1 MTGGV
6 ASRRHL
12 AVASQPRDVGDLAA
26 RTRDVDDLA
35 SRPRAVGDLASRPRR
50 ARARLG
56 AVVWAL
62 LLATVASLAWAQAEA
77 LDPEVF
83 AIGNELRCPTCVSE
97 SVSESSSAIA
107 REMRVI
113 IQDQL
118 NEGRTRAEILA
129 FFQERY
135 GDWILLNPPA
145 RGVLLIVWVLPA
157 LGALAGVVLLVR
169 LVRRWRRAADEV
181 PEIDPADRERV
192 RAALA
197 ASAPPA
203 SPRAD
208 AATEPAPPSRA

>member
-1 MTGGV
+1 MPVLPSVGQG
-6 ASRRHL
+6 
-12 AVASQPRDVGDLAA
+12 AVAAQPRHAA
-26 RTRDVDDLA
+26 DA
-35 SRPRAVGDLASRPRR
+35 
-50 ARARLG
+50 ARARRSG
-56 AVVWAL
+56 ARIAALALAL
-62 LLATVASLAWAQAEA
+62 LVAALASLAWAQAEA

-83 AIGNELRCPTCVSE
+83 SIGNELRCPTCVSE

-118 NEGRTRAEILA
+118 DEGRSRAEILA

-145 RGVLLIVWVLPA
+145 RGVLLIVWILPA
-157 LGALAGVVLLVR
+157 LAVLVGVVLLVR

-197 ASAPPA
+197 ASGPTDP
-203 SPRAD
+203 
-208 AATEPAPPSRA
+208 ATEPTPTSRA

>member
-1 MTGGV
+1 V
-6 ASRRHL
+6 ALRGHRAAAAQAHPALDAARSRR
-12 AVASQPRDVGDLAA
+12 GAA
-26 RTRDVDDLA
+26 RLA
-35 SRPRAVGDLASRPRR
+35 RGVL
-50 ARARLG
+50 
-56 AVVWAL
+56 AL
-62 LLATVASLAWAQAEA
+62 LLAAVASLAWAQAEA

-83 AIGNELRCPTCVSE
+83 SIGNELRCPTCVSE

-118 NEGRTRAEILA
+118 NEGRSRAEILA

-145 RGVLLIVWVLPA
+145 RGVLLIVWILPA
-157 LGALAGVVLLVR
+157 LAVLVGVVLLVR
-169 LVRRWRRAADEV
+169 LMRRWRRAADEV

-197 ASAPPA
+197 AATQVEPS
-203 SPRAD
+203 
-208 AATEPAPPSRA
+208 TEPAPPSRA

>member
-1 MTGGV
+1 MKFGMLV
-6 ASRRHL
+6 L
-12 AVASQPRDVGDLAA
+12 
-26 RTRDVDDLA
+26 
-35 SRPRAVGDLASRPRR
+35 
-50 ARARLG
+50 
-56 AVVWAL
+56 AL
-62 LLATVASLAWAQAEA
+62 LLAALASFAGAQAEA

-83 AIGNELRCPTCVSE
+83 SIGNELRCPTCVSE

-118 NEGRTRAEILA
+118 NEGRSRAEILA

-157 LGALAGVVLLVR
+157 LGALVGAVLLAR
-169 LVRRWRRAADEV
+169 LMRRWRRAADEV
-181 PEIDPADRERV
+181 PEIDPVDRERV

-197 ASAPPA
+197 ASAPGDPVH
-203 SPRAD
+203 
-208 AATEPAPPSRA
+208 EPAPTSRA

>member
-1 MTGGV
+1 MRVLPTVGRG
-6 ASRRHL
+6 
-12 AVASQPRDVGDLAA
+12 AVASQPRRG
-26 RTRDVDDLA
+26 
-35 SRPRAVGDLASRPRR
+35 SI
-50 ARARLG
+50 RLG
-56 AVVWAL
+56 VLALAL
-62 LLATVASLAWAQAEA
+62 LLATIGSLAWAQAEA

-83 AIGNELRCPTCVSE
+83 SIGNELRCPTCVSE

-118 NEGRTRAEILA
+118 NEGRTRGEILA

-145 RGVLLIVWVLPA
+145 RGVLLIVWILPA
-157 LGALAGVVLLVR
+157 LAVLVGAVLLVR

-197 ASAPPA
+197 ASNPA
-203 SPRAD
+203 ASAAAD
-208 AATEPAPPSRA
+208 PATEPAPTSRA

>member
-1 MTGGV
+1 M
-6 ASRRHL
+6 L
-12 AVASQPRDVGDLAA
+12 
-26 RTRDVDDLA
+26 
-35 SRPRAVGDLASRPRR
+35 
-50 ARARLG
+50 LG
-56 AVVWAL
+56 AL
-62 LLATVASLAWAQAEA
+62 SSLAWAQAEA

-83 AIGNELRCPTCVSE
+83 SIGNELRCPTCVSE

-145 RGVLLIVWVLPA
+145 RGVLLIVWLLPA
-157 LGALAGVVLLVR
+157 LGALVGVVLLVR
-169 LVRRWRRAADEV
+169 LMSRWRRAADEV

-197 ASAPPA
+197 ASEP
-203 SPRAD
+203 AD
-208 AATEPAPPSRA
+208 AAPEPAPTSRA

>member
-1 MTGGV
+1 MRPTV
-6 ASRRHL
+6 RRLAALAATL
-12 AVASQPRDVGDLAA
+12 AVA
-26 RTRDVDDLA
+26 
-35 SRPRAVGDLASRPRR
+35 
-50 ARARLG
+50 
-56 AVVWAL
+56 AL
-62 LLATVASLAWAQAEA
+62 LSLAGAQAEA

-83 AIGNELRCPTCVSE
+83 SIGNELRCPTCVSE

-118 NEGRTRAEILA
+118 DEGRTRAEILA

-145 RGVLLIVWVLPA
+145 RGILLVVWVLPVLA
-157 LGALAGVVLLVR
+157 VLAGVVLLVR
-169 LVRRWRRAADEV
+169 LMRRWRSAADEV
-181 PEIDPADRERV
+181 PEVDPADRERV

-197 ASAPPA
+197 AATPPA
-203 SPRAD
+203 GATAE